1 MTTLIKPDGSFHF
14 IDAGERERIAQL
26 IADGARIQG
35 APLPEAAIVEEVD
48 APIVNDAPDVSTM
61 TVAAI
66 REWLETSPAIVDAI
80 DAFAAEQNGKH
91 RTTALDVLQD
101 YIGDTDG

>member
-48 APIVNDAPDVSTM
+48 APIINDAPDVSTM
-61 TVAAI
+61 TVQAI
-66 REWLETSPAIVDAI
+66 REWLDTAPAVGDVRY
-80 DAFAAEQNGKH
+80 AFDAEQDGKH
-91 RTTALDVLQD
+91 RKTALDVLQD
-101 YIGDTDG
+101 YIGVTNG